1 MSELISN
8 IDMRQHRKKESIE
21 IPLSRR
27 AWLGGVFE
35 AGGGIYCSIY
45 KRNNTV
51 IPHVEMSDSDPKVPE
66 RLYREFGGSF
76 KPRLPNSFLWIISG
90 HEASRIAMS
99 MNLFAPSR
107 REVIDLIG
115 KLEQN
120 RNPRERVAMVR
131 EFREKEASDF
141 ETEDYSRLLE
151 IPEFV
156 AGVIDARGAVYSSFP
171 TVNHQSQL
179 RLHTSNES
187 LIDALIKKFGGEKTL
202 HSSKGSIV
210 SIDKRY
216 TAKRDGLYW
225 SLGMGK
231 TALLYRFVSQHLLG
245 GRIKGYKAYYST

>member
-1 MSELISN
+1 MKELE
-8 IDMRQHRKKESIE
+8 RRHRKKESTE

-35 AGGGIYCSIY
+35 AGGGIYCSVQ

-51 IPHVEMSDSDPKVPE
+51 IPHVEISDSDRTVPE

-76 KPRLPNSFLWIISG
+76 RPRLPNSFLWIISG

-99 MNLFAPSR
+99 MNFFAPSR

-120 RNPRERVAMVR
+120 RNPGERVAMVR
-131 EFREKEASDF
+131 EFRERKVAGF
-141 ETEDYSRLLE
+141 NQAKDYSELLE

-245 GRIKGYKAYYST
+245 GRIKGYRASDST